1 MTIAAFALT
10 AALAVQPAESITEI
24 RVHGNTT
31 LSDERVTELAG
42 VAIGAPFEAGTI
54 AAVEKR
60 LRDSGFFDAV
70 EVRKRYRT
78 LEMDQVSLLLVVNE
92 KPGVSAT
99 GAPPSA
105 ARRLRS
111 HMMFLP
117 ILQFDDGYGWTYGA
131 RTSFVDIGGKGTR
144 VSVPLSWGATRRAT
158 VEADRTFKS
167 GPFTRVSASYGIAQR
182 ENPHFEIDDRRTALT
197 GRVERRLFN
206 LLTLGADAGRT
217 NVTFEP
223 VRDSIWT
230 TGADVTLDTRRDPSY
245 PSDAIFTTATWARLG
260 PIGTASFTSPIDRY
274 RIDARGYKRL
284 FGNTVLAVRAEF
296 DTASAPLPGYEQWL
310 LGGSTLRGTPAGE
323 FAGDKRLV
331 SSAELRVPFSS
342 PLSAA
347 RVGFNV
353 FFDAGATAAYGE
365 RLLDRHLYRGFGGGL
380 WLTAAILNLNVHV
393 AHSPDGKGTRAHF
406 GTGFSF

>member
-1 MTIAAFALT
+1 MIL
-10 AALAVQPAESITEI
+10 AALLAAAVTLQPAESITEI
-24 RVHGNTT
+24 RVHGNAT
-31 LSDERVTELAG
+31 LSDEKVIELAG
-42 VAIGAPFEAGTI
+42 ITVGTALEAGTI
-54 AAVEKR
+54 PGIEKR
-60 LRDSGFFDAV
+60 LRDSGRFDSV

-92 KPGVSAT
+92 KPGISAT
-99 GAPPSA
+99 GEPPSVG
-105 ARRLRS
+105 RRIRS

-144 VSVPLSWGATRRAT
+144 VSVPLSWGGTRRAT
-158 VEADRTFKS
+158 IEADRTFKS

-182 ENPHFEIDDRRTALT
+182 ENPYFDIDDRRTSLT
-197 GRVERRLFN
+197 GRIERRLFGS
-206 LLTLGADAGRT
+206 LTLGADAART
-217 NVTFEP
+217 DVTFEP
-223 VRDSIWT
+223 LREALWT
-230 TGADVTLDTRRDPSY
+230 TGADVTLDTRRDLAY
-245 PSDAIFTTATWARLG
+245 PADAILTTATWARMG
-260 PIGTASFTSPIDRY
+260 PIGTASFSSPIDRY

-284 FGNTVLAVRAEF
+284 FGQIVLAIRAEF

-310 LGGSTLRGTPAGE
+310 LGGSTLRGTPAGT

-331 SSAELRVPFSS
+331 SSAEIRVPFSS

-347 RVGFNV
+347 RVGFNM
-353 FFDAGATAAYGE
+353 FFDAGATAAHGV
-365 RLLDRHLYRGFGGGL
+365 RLLDQHLYRGVGGGL
-380 WLTAAILNLNVHV
+380 WLTARIVNLNLHV